1 MRRLDDHRVPVQG
14 EIDVH
19 PDAVVIHP
27 DDYELISNFIKGALA
42 DNRRPDDEAAAL
54 KALRIQEWVVDESSG
69 SCDA

>member
-19 PDAVVIHP
+19 PDAVVMHP
-27 DDYELISNFIKGALA
+27 DDYELIGKFVKDALA
-42 DNRRPDDEAAAL
+42 DNRRPDAEIVAL
-54 KALRIQEWVVDESSG
+54 KALQVQEWVADESTG